1 MRIWLLSLLITL
13 CIGILAVP
21 IGAYAK
27 EEKATKALNSIT
39 FEASI
44 KTMEALSAAL
54 EGDVEKE
61 QSLYQEAL
69 DIYNKGLDDDPE
81 NVRLLKG
88 RGLVLDQIEAGSGKD
103 DFNAVIK
110 LTTEKIEQTPDH
122 AYSYYHR
129 AGAYRSLEQYDKARE
144 DYKKAIELNPK
155 RENWPM
161 DLKAMEIQAKHA
173 D

>member
-1 MRIWLLSLLITL
+1 MHARPLLLLITL
-13 CIGILAVP
+13 CVGVLAAP
-21 IGAYAK
+21 IGANAK
-27 EEKATKALNSIT
+27 DEKPSTALKNIT
-39 FEASI
+39 FEVSM

-54 EGDVEKE
+54 EGNHEKE
-61 QSLYQEAL
+61 QALYQEAL
-69 DIYNKGLDDDPE
+69 AIYNKGLNGEPE

-103 DFNAVIK
+103 DFNTVIK
-110 LTTEKIEQTPDH
+110 LTSDRIEQEPDH

-144 DYKKAIELNPK
+144 DYKKAIELNPE

-161 DLKAMEIQAKHA
+161 DLKTMEIQAKHA